1 MSDRISAKLSYADRA
16 EILEAINLIKTKM
29 PFLTNMTAEERKSLN
44 KMGDRSQAF
53 VTKALEVAKQNP
65 DILPRSFD
73 LEEMRLDVELFEAMY
88 AIVAAFAQ
96 LEGMLDDT
104 YKLVG
109 SEAYT
114 AALKVY
120 NYAKASGDEAGL
132 APAIAELGQR
142 FARKQA
148 KEKTQPAA
156 V

>member
-1 MSDRISAKLSYADRA
+1 MSKRISAKLTYTDRA

-53 VTKALEVAKQNP
+53 VTKALEVARQNP

-73 LEEMRLDVELFEAMY
+73 LEEMRLDIELFEALY
-88 AIVAAFAQ
+88 PIVAAFAQ

-132 APAIAELGQR
+132 APAIEELGQR
-142 FARKQA
+142 FARRQK
-148 KEKTQPAA
+148 KEKAQPAA

>member
-148 KEKTQPAA
+148 KEKTQPA
-156 V
+156 VV

>member
-1 MSDRISAKLSYADRA
+1 MSNRISAKLSYSDRA
-16 EILEAINLIKTKM
+16 EILDAINLIKTKM
-29 PFLTNMTAEERKSLN
+29 PFLTSMTTEERKSLI

-73 LEEMRLDVELFEAMY
+73 LEEMRLDVELFETLY
-88 AIVAAFAQ
+88 AIVAAVAQ

-132 APAIAELGQR
+132 APAIEELGQR
-142 FARKQA
+142 FARKQK
-148 KEKTQPAA
+148 KEKAQPAA

>member
-1 MSDRISAKLSYADRA
+1 MSDRISAKLTYSDRA
-16 EILEAINLIKTKM
+16 EILDAIHLIKTKM
-29 PFLTNMTAEERKSLN
+29 PFLTSMTAEERKTLN

-53 VTKALEVAKQNP
+53 VTKALEVARQNP
-65 DILPRSFD
+65 DILPRSFN
-73 LEEMRLDVELFEAMY
+73 LEEMRLDVELFESMY

-109 SEAYT
+109 SEAYS

-132 APAIAELGQR
+132 APAIEELGQR
-142 FARKQA
+142 FARKQK
-148 KEKTQPAA
+148 KEKAQPAA

>member
-1 MSDRISAKLSYADRA
+1 MSKRISAKLTYTDRA

-53 VTKALEVAKQNP
+53 VTKALEVARQNP

-73 LEEMRLDVELFEAMY
+73 LEEMRLDIELFEALY
-88 AIVAAFAQ
+88 PIVAAFAQ

-132 APAIAELGQR
+132 APAIEELGQR
-142 FARKQA
+142 FARRQK
-148 KEKTQPAA
+148 KEKPQPAA

>member
-1 MSDRISAKLSYADRA
+1 MSNRISAKLSDTDRA
-16 EILEAINLIKTKM
+16 EILEAINTLKTKM
-29 PFLTNMTAEERKSLN
+29 PFLTNMTPEERKSLT

-53 VTKALEVAKQNP
+53 VTKALELAKQNP
-65 DILPRSFD
+65 DILPRAFD
-73 LEEMRLDVELFEAMY
+73 LEEMRLDVELFEALY
-88 AIVAAFAQ
+88 PIVAAFAQ

-132 APAIAELGQR
+132 APAIEELGQR
-142 FARKQA
+142 FARRQK
-148 KEKTQPAA
+148 KEKAQPAA

>member
-1 MSDRISAKLSYADRA
+1 MSTKISAKLSYTDRA
-16 EILEAINLIKTKM
+16 AVFDALELIKAKL
-29 PFLTNMTAEERKSLN
+29 PFLTSMTQEQRKALP

-65 DILPRSFD
+65 EILPGTFN
-73 LEEMRLDVELFEAMY
+73 LEEMRLDVELFETLY
-88 AIVAAFAQ
+88 PIVAAFAQ

-104 YKLVG
+104 YKIVG

-132 APAIAELGQR
+132 APAIEELGQR
-142 FARKQA
+142 FARRQKRDKA
-148 KEKTQPAA
+148 QPAS